1 MNNKLYNDLSINEN
15 LFAEKYAK
23 LVTKIARKYY
33 LEVGDYD
40 DLIQEGM
47 IGLITAMRKYD
58 RSKSD
63 NFEAFAAM
71 CIRRRIYDVIRD
83 ANSGNGKLDIVYTD
97 FDSHTE
103 YTNTL
108 DDHDPEAMLLDRESA
123 AEIEKAL
130 ANSLSRFE
138 SSVADLYL
146 CGLSS
151 GEIAGKLQKSKK
163 SVDNAIV
170 RIRKKAEKCLQ
181 NRRIQEESC
190 SYIN

>member
-1 MNNKLYNDLSINEN
+1 MDNRLYNDLSIDEN

-33 LEVGDYD
+33 LVGGDYE

-58 RSKSD
+58 KSKSQ

-71 CIRRRIYDVIRD
+71 CIKRRIYDVIRD
-83 ANSGNGKLDIVYTD
+83 ANSGNGKLDLIFTD

-108 DDHDPEAMLLDRESA
+108 DEHDPEAQLLDRESTE
-123 AEIEKAL
+123 EIENAL

-151 GEIAGKLQKSKK
+151 GEIAEQLHKSKK

-170 RIRKKAEKCLQ
+170 RIRKKAEKCLLS
-181 NRRIQEESC
+181 RRVQE
-190 SYIN
+190 

>member
-33 LEVGDYD
+33 LEGGDYD

-83 ANSGNGKLDIVYTD
+83 ANTGNGKLDIVYTD
-97 FDSHTE
+97 FESHTE

-151 GEIAGKLQKSKK
+151 GEIAEKLKKSKK

>member
-33 LEVGDYD
+33 LKGGDYD

-83 ANSGNGKLDIVYTD
+83 ANSGNGKLNIVYTD

-151 GEIAGKLQKSKK
+151 GEIAEKLQKSKK

>member
-33 LEVGDYD
+33 LEGGDYD

-130 ANSLSRFE
+130 ARL
-138 SSVADLYL
+138 V
-146 CGLSS
+146 
-151 GEIAGKLQKSKK
+151 
-163 SVDNAIV
+163 
-170 RIRKKAEKCLQ
+170 
-181 NRRIQEESC
+181 
-190 SYIN
+190 

>member
-1 MNNKLYNDLSINEN
+1 
-15 LFAEKYAK
+15 
-23 LVTKIARKYY
+23 
-33 LEVGDYD
+33 
-40 DLIQEGM
+40 M

-151 GEIAGKLQKSKK
+151 GEIAEKLQKSKK

-181 NRRIQEESC
+181 IRRIQEESC